1 MKKNEKKPKKKKDK
15 HDNLEESARFL
26 EKAKEI
32 QAEDGKEKFDEA
44 CNTILTRKPYR

>member
-1 MKKNEKKPKKKKDK
+1 MKKNEKKQRKRKDK

-32 QAEDGKEKFDEA
+32 QAKDGKERFDNA
-44 CNTILTRKPYR
+44 CGVILKRKT